1 MFISFWQ
8 LFLTNFRMLYRNWR
22 GLFFNIFL
30 PVFLYLAISKIS
42 GNAPGSNTITY
53 SEYLL
58 PGIIA
63 MTIMQTGIFSLAY
76 WLVDLKARGVL
87 KRLLVTPL
95 SNFEMLGSL
104 IASRLVLMAIQI
116 GLIISIGVW
125 YFKTSIPGSGLAI
138 ILLMIMGGAV
148 FLGIGFT
155 VSSFAKTYEEAA
167 PITTILNLLFTFLG
181 NIFFPTDNLPTVLKF
196 IASKLPITY
205 LAEGMR
211 NNFIQDWTLKQTL
224 PDLLGLGAWLLV
236 VVVILSYTAKLKQD

>member
-1 MFISFWQ
+1 
-8 LFLTNFRMLYRNWR
+8 MLYRNWR

-30 PVFLYLAISKIS
+30 PVFLYIAISKIG
-42 GNAPGSNTITY
+42 GNAPGNKDVSY

-76 WLVDLKARGVL
+76 WLVDLKARGVI

-116 GLIISIGVW
+116 GLIISIALW
-125 YFKTSIPGSGLAI
+125 YFKATIPGSGLAI
-138 ILLMIMGGAV
+138 LLLMIMGGAV
-148 FLGIGFT
+148 FLGIGFA

-181 NIFFPTDNLPTVLKF
+181 NIFFPTSNMPEVLKF

-211 NNFIQDWTLKQTL
+211 NNFIHPWSLQQTL
-224 PDLLGLGAWLLV
+224 PDLLGLGVWL
-236 VVVILSYTAKLKQD
+236 VIVALILKYAAKLKQD

>member
-8 LFLTNFRMLYRNWR
+8 LFLTNFKMLYRNWR

-42 GNAPGSNTITY
+42 GNAPGSNKITY

-76 WLVDLKARGVL
+76 WLVDLKARGVI

-95 SNFEMLGSL
+95 SNFEMVGSL

-116 GLIISIGVW
+116 GLIISIGIW

-138 ILLMIMGGAV
+138 LLLMIMGGAV
-148 FLGIGFT
+148 FLGIGFA
-155 VSSFAKTYEEAA
+155 VSSFAKTFEEAA

-181 NIFFPTDNLPTVLKF
+181 NIFFPTNNLPVVLKV

-211 NNFIQDWTLKQTL
+211 DNFVQEWTLKQTL
-224 PDLLGLGAWLLV
+224 PDLLGLGVWL
-236 VVVILSYTAKLKQD
+236 VIVMIILRYTAKLKQD